1 MGAQKHSFLN
11 EDPLSPTT
19 VWLSVSP
26 WHELIWEKKHLR
38 YNRRT
43 CASLTRICVCVYL
56 DVFFLAPLP
65 TPPFGISWL
74 ASSFGAPD
82 LAEVLTGAAVKFPA
96 CCSLVL
102 SFLCYL
108 GFFLFWF
115 QEHLLTGSPTLLGSQ
130 SNGVSLTYSPSI
142 TTLEDDLPNRWDLLN
157 IYVWTHLFWTWK
169 FNKAFHF
176 LKRGW
181 SLSVVSWQPHG
192 VSPSVVTLGQ
202 GVWLGT
208 PQMAGSHHLQTP
220 PPSCSG

>member
-1 MGAQKHSFLN
+1 MCI
-11 EDPLSPTT
+11 
-19 VWLSVSP
+19 WL
-26 WHELIWEKKHLR
+26 
-38 YNRRT
+38 
-43 CASLTRICVCVYL
+43 
-56 DVFFLAPLP
+56 FFLGPCAH
-65 TPPFGISWL
+65 TPFWDFTTGPIFWGSWPGRGFDWCG
-74 ASSFGAPD
+74 SEIPC
-82 LAEVLTGAAVKFPA
+82 

-115 QEHLLTGSPTLLGSQ
+115 QEHLLTGFPTLLGSQ
-130 SNGVSLTYSPSI
+130 SNGVSLTYGPSV
-142 TTLEDDLPNRWDLLN
+142 TTSEADLPNRWDLLN

-202 GVWLGT
+202 GVRLGT
-208 PQMAGSHHLQTP
+208 PQLAGSHHLQTL
-220 PPSCSG
+220 PPSCTG